1 MFRRSIPLKN
11 KNVTIDSNGD
21 NDDMCFKYEV
31 TAALNHRNIEKIP
44 QRITKIRPYINQ
56 YE

>member
-1 MFRRSIPLKN
+1 MFRRSISLKN

-31 TAALNHRNIEKIP
+31 TAVLNHRDIEKIP
-44 QRITKIRPYINQ
+44 QRITKIRPYINL